1 MRILSVIAKSMKE
14 QLRNFWILL
23 LTVSL
28 APFFVFVY
36 YLITEA
42 SQPQYDLILVNEDSG
57 TLVEGDQINKGDEL
71 LEAAKIF
78 LNSSNIIPLK
88 IKIIQEREEAIID
101 LKNKRGD
108 ALIIIPSNFSH
119 RLNEVENEA
128 VFNGIE
134 IEFIGDITNINYI
147 ITAIWGNEILSQYV
161 ATVTNKINP
170 VIVKEES
177 LGVSGQLSDF
187 ELMVPGLLILSIIM
201 LMLSASIAIIV
212 EVENKTILR
221 LKLSRLTAFEFL
233 SGVGFVQ
240 IIVGIISIMITLWAA
255 MALGFNF
262 TASIYAVLFIA
273 IITSI
278 SIIAFSLILAACTK
292 SANEVL
298 IVGNFPLFL
307 FMFFTGAAFPI
318 SGEELFSF
326 AGYPI
331 TLQGLMS
338 PTHAINALNKL
349 LVMDLAFIDILPEII
364 ALLVITAFYFLVGVW
379 AFNKRHMKVE

>member
-14 QLRNFWILL
+14 QLRNLWILL

-57 TLVEGDQINKGDEL
+57 TLVEGDQINKGDGL

-78 LNSSNIIPLK
+78 ANSSDIIPLK

-101 LKNKRGD
+101 LKNKKGD
-108 ALIIIPSNFSH
+108 ALIIIPSNFSD

-240 IIVGIISIMITLWAA
+240 IIVGIISIMLTLWAA

-331 TLQGLMS
+331 TFQGLMS